1 LKNIILATRNP
12 GKVKEI
18 SAIMKGLPFTI
29 TGVTEI
35 PGLSEVVEDGKTLEE
50 NAYKKAREIY
60 LKTGIPTLSDD
71 TGLEVYHLN
80 MEPGVFSARYAGEHV
95 TYEQN
100 NTKLL
105 SALERV
111 PFPERQARFR
121 CVAAFVTDT
130 IEKITV
136 GMCHGHIATEPHG
149 TNGFGYD
156 PLFVPDGYRQSFG
169 ELSDEI
175 KNSMSHRAKAFLL
188 MKEFLSTHFR

>member
-1 LKNIILATRNP
+1 VKNIILATRNP

-18 SAIMKGLPFTI
+18 SAIMKGLPLII
-29 TGVTEI
+29 TGVAEI
-35 PGLSEVVEDGKTLEE
+35 PGLPEVVENGKTLEE

-60 LKTGIPTLSDD
+60 LRTGLPTLSDD
-71 TGLEVYHLN
+71 TGLEVYYLN
-80 MEPGVFSARYAGEHV
+80 MEPGVISARYAGEHV

-100 NTKLL
+100 NSKLL
-105 SALERV
+105 SALEGV
-111 PFPERQARFR
+111 PFSERRARFR
-121 CVAAFVTDT
+121 CVAAFITDS

-136 GMCHGHIATEPHG
+136 GMCHGHIAAEPRG

-175 KNSMSHRAKAFLL
+175 KNSMSHRAKAFQL